1 MHAVFA
7 LPSIAILRR
16 MRIQW
21 NTMGLQHAHHVPA
34 AESCLGMNLVPG
46 WVVHDVTHGHAVLRL
61 KDLYDL
67 VAGLWHFDVDRLFLS
82 SEGHDGA
89 TRKKKGQPSE
99 NHSRLATLEEY
110 FLGPLKSP

>member
-7 LPSIAILRR
+7 LPSIASLRR

-21 NTMGLQHAHHVPA
+21 NAMSLQHAPHVSA

-67 VAGLWHFDVDRLFLS
+67 VAGLWHFDVYRLLLS
-82 SEGHDGA
+82 FEGRHLRVPS
-89 TRKKKGQPSE
+89 RKKAVS
-99 NHSRLATLEEY
+99 SREW
-110 FLGPLKSP
+110 

>member
-7 LPSIAILRR
+7 LPSIAILPR
-16 MRIQW
+16 MWIQW
-21 NTMGLQHAHHVPA
+21 NAVVIQHTLHVLA

-46 WVVHDVTHGHAVLRL
+46 WIVHDVTHGHAVLRL

-89 TRKKKGQPSE
+89 TRKKGNQVRINP
-99 NHSRLATLEEY
+99 T
-110 FLGPLKSP
+110 